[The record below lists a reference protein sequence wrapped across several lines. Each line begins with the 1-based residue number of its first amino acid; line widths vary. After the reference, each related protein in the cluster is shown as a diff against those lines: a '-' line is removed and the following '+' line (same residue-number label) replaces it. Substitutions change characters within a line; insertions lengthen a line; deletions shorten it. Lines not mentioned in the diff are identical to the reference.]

1 MSFTNRQM
9 YETII
14 SRLGGGPITFELQ
27 PTNDEIC
34 QFCAERIAL
43 LDKVNEKAKEKRVE
57 AAESDEMLNAV
68 YEAVKTD
75 DYRCIDDIVSDVCI
89 AHPDASAAKVISR
102 LSKLIISGK
111 VEKMNGFIADS
122 EGKKRKAMMYRAII

>member
-14 SRLGGGPITFELQ
+14 SRLGGGPITFDLQ
-27 PTNDEIC
+27 PTNEELC

-43 LDKVNEKAKEKRVE
+43 LDKVNEKAKEKR
-57 AAESDEMLNAV
+57 AETAENDEMLNTV

-75 DYRCIDDIVSDVCI
+75 DYRCVDDIVSDICVT
-89 AHPDASAAKVISR
+89 HPDASAAKVISR
-102 LSKLIISGK
+102 LSKLVTAGK
-111 VEKMNGFIADS
+111 VEKMNGFIIDS
-122 EGKKRKAMMYRAII
+122 EGKKRKAMMYRAIV